1 MIKSKHFKLTGTNRK
16 LPIRYANVQ
25 GCTKYSQGTA
35 AQVHSIQRRFH
46 DILILKTMVFK
57 NEILTL
63 F

>member
-46 DILILKTMVFK
+46 DDTDTENHGF
-57 NEILTL
+57 
-63 F
+63 